1 MNVTKNYIFFLE
13 QDTKEVKNEIF
24 RLNLYRIK
32 KDGSELK
39 KIYISDYND
48 DVIYNDHNIYNFG
61 DKLLLYEM
69 DDKTSLLNRNKFQL
83 IDYNGKEIDSS
94 VINGQ

>member
-1 MNVTKNYIFFLE
+1 MNVTKDYIFFLA

-48 DVIYNDHNIYNFG
+48 DVIYNDHNIYNLG